1 MNASAYSNHLPRPPG
16 SAPLPPQQQGVGSGV
31 GYGAAAPPL
40 PTSRMT
46 SQIPQ
51 GSKLAT
57 YMKGGYSNPPPPPTH
72 LPPPPTMEL
81 KKLALSGIQEFVP
94 SNSRNSPTP
103 AGMAADVNG
112 VAGAGGTAPGAAAAA
127 GGGEAASS
135 DAAAAAAAAAAAI
148 NAYNDGGT
156 MYFYQG
162 DEVMDPMTAAAAAA
176 ANGGSGAMV
185 TPSSVMSANYT
196 MFQGT
201 PNFVSELRT
210 QSNLPQTALNDGG
223 ASSSAAAA
231 EICEIKADILKRQ
244 SICLTQADPESNP
257 GLPREVDGF
266 TNFCPLEAP
275 APSPMHKSHTF
286 GYVTSVYKANSVKE
300 GGGGGGGSG
309 GGVYCVRRVQN
320 FRLTNSKCM
329 VLVEQWKKLAG
340 SSNLVALRQVF
351 TSKAFGDQSMLFVY
365 DFYPG
370 AETLMAKHFT
380 QQPTFFDQFGFP
392 TTDFASKLGS
402 TSKFG
407 GGMGGMGGGGGMGGF
422 GGMGGGGGGKSSSH
436 QLTQNGLL
444 PESLI
449 WTYVVQLTSALRHIH
464 TAGLA
469 CRTLDPT
476 KILVINRTRLLLN
489 CCGMFDVLTF
499 DPTASNPM
507 AAMAHYQQED
517 LIALGK
523 IVLALAC
530 NSFLAI
536 QRENLQSS
544 MELVTTNYSSDMRN
558 LIMYLLTNPN
568 RVKSV
573 NDLMPMIGARFYV
586 TLDESNKRIDMMEC
600 ELSKEVESARLFRL
614 LTKLCT
620 VVDRAELNG
629 DESWSEYGDRYMLKL
644 FRDYV
649 FHQVMEDGRPWLD
662 MAHIVSCLNKFDTGV
677 SDKICLMS
685 RDEQNV
691 LVVSYAELKQCLVQ
705 SYSECIQAA
714 KPNLATAGAQSGAG
728 GAPGGGLAAA
738 AASYHSSNY

>member
-1 MNASAYSNHLPRPPG
+1 MP
-16 SAPLPPQQQGVGSGV
+16 
-31 GYGAAAPPL
+31 
-40 PTSRMT
+40 
-46 SQIPQ
+46 PQ

-57 YMKGGYSNPPPPPTH
+57 YMNRAPPQGLQPGGGNQLDSR
-72 LPPPPTMEL
+72 LRE
-81 KKLALSGIQEFVP
+81 LALTGVQEFVP
-94 SNSRNSPTP
+94 S
-103 AGMAADVNG
+103 AGGVEGNG
-112 VAGAGGTAPGAAAAA
+112 TAGAP
-127 GGGEAASS
+127 SS
-135 DAAAAAAAAAAAI
+135 DTAANSGI
-148 NAYNDGGT
+148 NTFNEGGT

-162 DEVMDPMTAAAAAA
+162 DEVIDPAGMV
-176 ANGGSGAMV
+176 NGAGNGAMV
-185 TPSSVMSANYT
+185 TPTAVMSANYT
-196 MFQGT
+196 VFQGT
-201 PNFVSELRT
+201 PSFVADLRT
-210 QSNLPQTALNDGG
+210 QSGNTPNT
-223 ASSSAAAA
+223 AA
-231 EICEIKADILKRQ
+231 ESEVKSEILKRQ

-257 GLPREVDGF
+257 DLPTETDGF
-266 TNFCPLEAP
+266 TNFVPLEP
-275 APSPMHKSHTF
+275 PPPTPMHKSHTF
-286 GYVTSVYKANSVKE
+286 GYVTSVYKATSTTSSGAKSGQE
-300 GGGGGGGSG
+300 MGSSPAY
-309 GGVYCVRRVQN
+309 VCVRRVQN

-329 VLVEQWKKLAG
+329 VLVEQWKKLHHT
-340 SSNLVALRQVF
+340 NLVSLRQVF
-351 TSKAFGDQSMLFVY
+351 TSKAFGDQSMLFIY
-365 DFYPG
+365 DFFAG

-380 QQPTFFDQFGFP
+380 QTPQFFDQFGFP
-392 TTDFASKLGS
+392 TADFASTKMNKFGMTGKLSGAAGGGFQAPVGGAGMGS
-402 TSKFG
+402 TN
-407 GGMGGMGGGGGMGGF
+407 GGGG
-422 GGMGGGGGGKSSSH
+422 S
-436 QLTQNGLL
+436 GLL

-476 KILVINRTRLLLN
+476 KILVINKTRLLLN

-523 IVLALAC
+523 VVLALAC

-544 MELVTTNYSSDMRN
+544 MGLVTTNYSSDMRN

-586 TLDESNKRIDMMEC
+586 ALDEANQKLDLMES
-600 ELSKEVESARLFRL
+600 ELARDVESSRLFRL
-614 LTKLCT
+614 LTKLST

-662 MAHIVSCLNKFDTGV
+662 MAHVISCLNKLDAGV
-677 SDKICLMS
+677 SDKICLVS

-691 LVVSYAELKQCLVQ
+691 LVVSFAELKDCLVQ
-705 SYSECIQAA
+705 SYSECMQSA
-714 KPNLATAGAQSGAG
+714 KPPQTQQ
-728 GAPGGGLAAA
+728 
-738 AASYHSSNY
+738 YHHSHHHHQPPSNY